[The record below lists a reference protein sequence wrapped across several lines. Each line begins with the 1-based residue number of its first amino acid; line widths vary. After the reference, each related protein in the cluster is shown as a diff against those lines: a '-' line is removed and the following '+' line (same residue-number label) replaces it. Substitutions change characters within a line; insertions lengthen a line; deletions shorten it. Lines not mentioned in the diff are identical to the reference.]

1 MDTIF
6 DVRSLSA
13 LRRHLGLQ
21 HVPEEILE
29 DLMTDPKRAAG
40 WDRMIKRIL
49 GFEAGPERQFA
60 PAPSPATNTA
70 PAPVHARA
78 PASAA
83 APMPVPVHVAYP
95 VPPVEDDSAN
105 KQMKKLARDWIVT
118 ALSAPQSMLQI
129 AVQFRHIVEGFWPF
143 NDPARMNVP
152 HPEFMDI
159 IAEEMQTILV
169 KCEAPTQGYPCVAA
183 QPHSLPHFCNFM
195 LLLGHFVAEF
205 TALPFDVPEFLF
217 HIAFR
222 ACNLCLKSPL
232 QLPMAQALLRVW
244 KTIGCELETRLGD
257 FPELVDAVRDA
268 VIYGSRALGARA
280 DPKELLVE
288 ALELRCRGWR
298 PPPPPG
304 PAPSAAGKGSGEG
317 AGGTE
322 GEGGVG
328 GGSALADALA
338 RATVRRAA
346 VEALGAAGDWAP
358 PPPPPQHQRPQPTPL
373 LQQLIQPPAGH
384 PRAPRQ
390 HYPF

>member
-1 MDTIF
+1 MDCTGA
-6 DVRSLSA
+6 VSWLRNVHGANASRKPRARSTGKGVSVPATGLNTLS
-13 LRRHLGLQ
+13 LCSDR
-21 HVPEEILE
+21 
-29 DLMTDPKRAAG
+29 TDPKRAAG

-317 AGGTE
+317 AGGAE

-338 RATVRRAA
+338 RATKRC
-346 VEALGAAGDWAP
+346 
-358 PPPPPQHQRPQPTPL
+358 T
-373 LQQLIQPPAGH
+373 
-384 PRAPRQ
+384 
-390 HYPF
+390 